1 MTDDLTSASTR
12 LQPRTIAW
20 IVAFAVVY
28 DIGVLGLQ
36 VAQWLVSPQ
45 AGIAIGEYSSAIA
58 VALCVTAAILI
69 FRMTRSRRLRILLLA
84 AAAVFA
90 LLTVDDV
97 FSIHE
102 RMNNDDYLAVVL
114 WLIAGSVLLALLRL
128 ENPGRAAT
136 AAICTGFFLHGLAA
150 LADGADGGIFTLDM
164 ISPFEL
170 GLSREILELAYMG
183 LYLVGFSQ
191 MLSGRRSPGDAAR
204 ATPGAGASVAIGGR
218 PSGTVEEDRELL
230 ELESWYWAWRSHTH
244 ATDDAAARSAGE
256 LLSVA
261 GKLAALPSQSIGGVS
276 AKLRVFQDM
285 IGSGAPA
292 TRPESDAQARLLEGI
307 VIDANRLAET
317 GI

>member
-1 MTDDLTSASTR
+1 MTDNPTSASPR

-20 IVAFAVVY
+20 FVAFAVAY

-45 AGIAIGEYSSAIA
+45 AGVAIGEYSGAIA
-58 VALCVTAAILI
+58 VALCVTVAILI
-69 FRMTRSRRLRILLLA
+69 FRMTGSRRLRVLLLA

-90 LLTVDDV
+90 LLTADDV

-114 WLIAGSVLLALLRL
+114 WLIAGSVLLVLLRL
-128 ENPGRAAT
+128 EKPGRAAT

-170 GLSREILELAYMG
+170 GLSKEILELAYMG

-191 MLSGRRSPGDAAR
+191 MLSGRRVPADAAR
-204 ATPGAGASVAIGGR
+204 AISGAGR
-218 PSGTVEEDRELL
+218 PSSALAEDREVL
-230 ELESWYWAWRSHTH
+230 ELESWYWAWRSHAQT
-244 ATDDAAARSAGE
+244 TDDAVARSAGE

-261 GKLAALPSQSIGGVS
+261 GKLAAAPSQSIRGVS
-276 AKLRVFQDM
+276 AKLRVLKDM
-285 IGSGAPA
+285 IGSGGPA
-292 TRPESDAQARLLEGI
+292 TRPETDAKAALLEGI
-307 VIDANRLAET
+307 VADANRLAET

>member
-1 MTDDLTSASTR
+1 MTENLTSASAR

-20 IVAFAVVY
+20 FVAFAVAY
-28 DIGVLGLQ
+28 AIGVLGLQ

-45 AGIAIGEYSSAIA
+45 AGAVIGEYSGAIA
-58 VALCVTAAILI
+58 VVLCVTVAILI
-69 FRMTRSRRLRILLLA
+69 FRMTGSRRLRILLLA

-90 LLTVDDV
+90 LLTADDV

-114 WLIAGSVLLALLRL
+114 WLIAGSVLFVLLRL
-128 ENPGRAAT
+128 EKPGRTAT

-170 GLSREILELAYMG
+170 GLSREVLELAYMG

-191 MLSGRRSPGDAAR
+191 MLSGRRLPADTAR
-204 ATPGAGASVAIGGR
+204 AALGFDPLA
-218 PSGTVEEDRELL
+218 EDRELL
-230 ELESWYWAWRSHTH
+230 ELESWYWAWRSH
-244 ATDDAAARSAGE
+244 APSTDDAVARSADG

-261 GKLAALPSQSIGGVS
+261 GKLAASPS
-276 AKLRVFQDM
+276 
-285 IGSGAPA
+285 
-292 TRPESDAQARLLEGI
+292 
-307 VIDANRLAET
+307 
-317 GI
+317 

>member
-1 MTDDLTSASTR
+1 MTENLTSAPPR

-28 DIGVLGLQ
+28 DVGVLGMQ
-36 VAQWLVSPQ
+36 IVQWLVSPQ

-58 VALCVTAAILI
+58 VALCVTAAVLI
-69 FRMTRSRRLRILLLA
+69 FRMTHSRRLRMVLLA

-90 LLTVDDV
+90 LLTADDV

-114 WLIAGSVLLALLRL
+114 WLIAGSVLVAVLRL
-128 ENPGRAAT
+128 EKPGRAAT

-191 MLSGRRSPGDAAR
+191 MLSGRRLPADTAR
-204 ATPGAGASVAIGGR
+204 AVSGAGALA
-218 PSGTVEEDRELL
+218 EDRDLL
-230 ELESWYWAWRSHTH
+230 ELESWYWAWRSHAQSTG
-244 ATDDAAARSAGE
+244 DAGARSADE

-261 GKLAALPSQSIGGVS
+261 RRLAASPSQSIRGVA

-285 IGSGAPA
+285 IGSSAPA
-292 TRPESDAQARLLEGI
+292 RHPTSDAEARLLQGI
-307 VIDANRLAET
+307 LIDADRLAET